1 MESSWTGGGRQ
12 REAHNTVGCSDVEWL
27 FPHYTVCA
35 GVHMYIHMYIHSLNS
50 TGIMWSGVFG
60 VDAHACMHIHAP
72 IHTCTGGVREEME
85 EDRREE
91 TGEEK

>member
-1 MESSWTGGGRQ
+1 
-12 REAHNTVGCSDVEWL
+12 
-27 FPHYTVCA
+27 
-35 GVHMYIHMYIHSLNS
+35 MYIHMYIHSLNS

-60 VDAHACMHIHAP
+60 VDAHAYTHIHAP
-72 IHTCTGGVREEME
+72 IRTDGVMVEME